1 MTSVSKDSKKDFVF
15 YCRVIEALIFASPTP
30 VSERTIR
37 QHLPN
42 PKDTSFYERVM
53 GEIERRY
60 DTSSG
65 IALCPLDKHWAFRTR
80 LDIGDHLRSLR
91 QHEKSLS
98 RAAIETLAI
107 IAYHQPITRA
117 EIEAIR
123 GVTTSKGTLDTLLE
137 LGWIQPKGRRNTPG
151 RPLTWRTSADFLDH
165 FGLAS
170 LDALPGLEELKKAQL
185 VTDTT
190 RIHDLPQTD
199 GLPLM
204 NGAADDDDSGDTAGM
219 GEGEGAGIKDD
230 SEEGA
235 SV

>member
-1 MTSVSKDSKKDFVF
+1 MTEAKKDLGF
-15 YCRVIEALIFASPTP
+15 YCRVVEALIFASPTP

-42 PKDTSFYERVM
+42 AKDTSFYERVM
-53 GEIERRY
+53 GNISKRY
-60 DTSSG
+60 DDSSG
-65 IALCPLDKHWAFRTR
+65 IELCQLDNHWAFRTR

-165 FGLAS
+165 FGLSS

-185 VTDTT
+185 VTDSA
-190 RIHDLPQTD
+190 RIHDLPQANS
-199 GLPLM
+199 LPLM
-204 NGAADDDDSGDTAGM
+204 NGAVDDSDNTSDNNNM
-219 GEGEGAGIKDD
+219 GEGADIKTD
-230 SEEGA
+230 SKEGA
-235 SV
+235 SA